1 MATPADT
8 LIPEQ
13 FAPAQTALDG
23 PLKTT
28 YPGGGHG
35 RLKAV
40 DRDVADMATKEILG
54 DYWPGIQI
62 YYPPVKYAPAL
73 GIYED
78 LEQAAQ
84 RFKKHAWGTTSH
96 TLLFDLEDGCRQ
108 KELSRELLRRELPN
122 MPRRKEV
129 QIAVRINP
137 FRTEEYDKDLRMI
150 RDLADHLDV
159 VMLAKAGEAYGAP
172 EIRDLS
178 AVLVSLNHNLT
189 IQPIIEH
196 PKSLK
201 IAPDLM
207 QYSTVKHVVFGIHDF
222 SKAMGIQITPRGWT
236 DELRF
241 YLNDIMFEARIAGKG
256 VIGGVET
263 LIGQNNMPEHIVEQH
278 DVRRWLDL
286 HGDDESRV
294 VYRHA
299 CEEASN
305 GLTGKQ
311 VIHPSHIHP
320 CKVAYTPSP
329 SDIKTKIAILK
340 AAIEA
345 DALLGGAIKFNGEM
359 LDPPMFG
366 KALQTLLRA
375 HALHALSD
383 EDTTFAIE
391 VLHKLPA
398 QVVRENWPYGVIL

>member
-1 MATPADT
+1 MRDMNAALIASPSPGSPA
-8 LIPEQ
+8 
-13 FAPAQTALDG
+13 AAQAAAG
-23 PLKTT
+23 
-28 YPGGGHG
+28 
-35 RLKAV
+35 
-40 DRDVADMATKEILG
+40 ILG
-54 DYWPGIQI
+54 DYWPGIQM
-62 YYPPVKYAPAL
+62 YYPPVKYAPSL

-84 RFKKHAWGTTSH
+84 RFRKHGWHTTAH

-108 KELSRELLRRELPN
+108 KEMSRELLRRELPA
-122 MPRRKEV
+122 MPRRRNV
-129 QIAVRINP
+129 QVAVRINP
-137 FRTEEYDKDLRMI
+137 FRTEEYDRDLQLV
-150 RDLADHLDV
+150 RDLADHFDV

-178 AVLVSLNHNLT
+178 AVLAGLNHRIA

-222 SKAMGIQITPRGWT
+222 SKAMGIHITPRHWT
-236 DELRF
+236 EELKF
-241 YLNDIMFEARIAGKG
+241 YLHDILFEARIAGKG

-263 LIGQNNMPEHIVEQH
+263 LIGEAAMPEDIVEPD

-299 CEEASN
+299 LEETSL
-305 GLTGKQ
+305 GLSGKQ

-320 CKVAYTPSP
+320 CKVAFTPSP
-329 SDIKTKIAILK
+329 SEIRTRIAILE

-345 DALLGGAIKFNGEM
+345 DALLGGAIKFDGEM

-375 HALHALSD
+375 HALHALSAA
-383 EDTTFAIE
+383 DTAFAIA
-391 VLHKLPA
+391 VLRKLPE

>member
-1 MATPADT
+1 MKSMHHSDGAVAKKVDT
-8 LIPEQ
+8 SML
-13 FAPAQTALDG
+13 
-23 PLKTT
+23 
-28 YPGGGHG
+28 GG
-35 RLKAV
+35 
-40 DRDVADMATKEILG
+40 
-54 DYWPGIQI
+54 YWPGIQL

-78 LEQAAQ
+78 LEAAAL
-84 RFKKHAWGTTSH
+84 RMKKHAHATHAH
-96 TLLFDLEDGCRQ
+96 TLIFDLEDGCRQ
-108 KELSRELLRRELPN
+108 KALSRTLLRQELPLFK
-122 MPRRKEV
+122 RHHQV
-129 QIAVRINP
+129 AIAIRVNP
-137 FRTEEYDKDLRMI
+137 FRTEEYELDMQLVKDMAPHI
-150 RDLADHLDV
+150 DV

-172 EIRDLS
+172 EVRDLS
-178 AVLVSLNHNLT
+178 SFLVGLDHSIT

-222 SKAMGIQITPRGWT
+222 SKAMGIQITPEHWT
-236 DELRF
+236 EELKYF
-241 YLNDIMFEARIAGKG
+241 LNQIMFEARIAGKG

-263 LIGQNNMPEHIVEQH
+263 LIGSSSMPTTFVEPH

-286 HGDDESRV
+286 HGERESHV
-294 VYRHA
+294 VYKHA
-299 CEEASN
+299 CQESAM

-311 VIHPSHIHP
+311 VIHPAHIHL

-329 SDIKTKIAILK
+329 SEVAQRIQILK

-345 DALLGGAIKFNGEM
+345 DALLGGAIKFEGEM

-375 HALHALSD
+375 YSLRALSA
-383 EDTTFAIE
+383 EDTEFAMS
-391 VLHKLPA
+391 VLKLMPA
-398 QVVRENWPYGVIL
+398 QVIRENWPYGIIL

>member
-1 MATPADT
+1 MSALPTP
-8 LIPEQ
+8 ISG
-13 FAPAQTALDG
+13 PAASGAKDAS
-23 PLKTT
+23 
-28 YPGGGHG
+28 
-35 RLKAV
+35 RSA
-40 DRDVADMATKEILG
+40 AEILG

-62 YYPPVKYAPAL
+62 YYPPVKYAPSL

-84 RFKKHAWGTTSH
+84 RLKKHGWNTTAH

-108 KELSRELLRRELPN
+108 KEMSRELLRRELPL

-129 QIAVRINP
+129 QVAVRINP
-137 FRTEEYDKDLRMI
+137 FRTDEYDKDLELV
-150 RDLADHLDV
+150 RDLADHFDV

-178 AVLVSLNHNLT
+178 AVLAGLNHRIS

-207 QYSTVKHVVFGIHDF
+207 QYPAVKHVVFGIHDF
-222 SKAMGIQITPRGWT
+222 SKAMGIHITPRNWME
-236 DELRF
+236 ELKF
-241 YLNDIMFEARIAGKG
+241 YLHDLLFEARIAGKG
-256 VIGGVET
+256 VIGAVET
-263 LIGQNNMPEHIVEQH
+263 LIGQAAMPEEFVEPH

-299 CEEASN
+299 CEEASM
-305 GLTGKQ
+305 GLSGKQ

-320 CKVAYTPSP
+320 CKVAFTPSP
-329 SDIKTKIAILK
+329 SEILTRIRVLQ

-345 DALLGGAIKFNGEM
+345 DALLGGAIRFEGEM

-383 EDTTFAIE
+383 EDTAFAVE
-391 VLHKLPA
+391 VLRKLPA

>member
-1 MATPADT
+1 MNAVSVTAPT
-8 LIPEQ
+8 
-13 FAPAQTALDG
+13 APARA
-23 PLKTT
+23 PS
-28 YPGGGHG
+28 
-35 RLKAV
+35 V
-40 DRDVADMATKEILG
+40 DILG

-62 YYPPVKYAPAL
+62 YYPPVKYAPSL
-73 GIYED
+73 GIYETM
-78 LEQAAQ
+78 EQAAE
-84 RFKKHAWGTTSH
+84 RFRKHGWNSTAH

-108 KELSRELLRRELPN
+108 KEMSRELLRRELPG
-122 MPRRKEV
+122 MPRKKEV

-137 FRTEEYDKDLRMI
+137 FRTEEYELDLKLV

-178 AVLVSLNHNLT
+178 AVLVGLNHRIT

-201 IAPDLM
+201 IAPELM

-222 SKAMGIQITPRGWT
+222 SKAMGIQITPRSWIE
-236 DELRF
+236 ELKF
-241 YLNDIMFEARIAGKG
+241 YLHDILFEARIAGKG
-256 VIGGVET
+256 VIGAVET
-263 LIGQNNMPEHIVEQH
+263 LIGQSTMPEQFVESD

-286 HGDDESRV
+286 HGDEEARV
-294 VYRHA
+294 VYKHA
-299 CEEASN
+299 LEEAAM
-305 GLTGKQ
+305 GLSGKQ

-320 CKVAYTPSP
+320 CKVAFTPSP
-329 SDIKTKIAILK
+329 SEIRTRIAILK

-345 DALLGGAIKFNGEM
+345 DALLGGAIKFEGEM

-366 KALQTLLRA
+366 KALQTLLKA

-383 EDTTFAIE
+383 ADTAFAIE
-391 VLHKLPA
+391 VLKKLPA

>member
-1 MATPADT
+1 MS
-8 LIPEQ
+8 
-13 FAPAQTALDG
+13 
-23 PLKTT
+23 
-28 YPGGGHG
+28 
-35 RLKAV
+35 AV
-40 DRDVADMATKEILG
+40 LSHSSAGVSQNPSSVDMLG
-54 DYWPGIQI
+54 DYWPGIQM
-62 YYPPVKYAPAL
+62 YYPPVKYAPSL

-84 RFKKHAWGTTSH
+84 RFRKHAWSMTAQ

-108 KELSRELLRRELPN
+108 KEMSRELLRRELPGL
-122 MPRRKEV
+122 PRRKEV
-129 QIAVRINP
+129 QVAVRINP
-137 FRTEEYDKDLRMI
+137 FRTEEYELDLKLV
-150 RDLADHLDV
+150 RDLADHFDV

-178 AVLVSLNHNLT
+178 AVLVGLNHRIT

-201 IAPDLM
+201 ISPDLM
-207 QYSTVKHVVFGIHDF
+207 QYPTVKHVVFGIHDF
-222 SKAMGIQITPRGWT
+222 SKAMGIQITPRHWT
-236 DELRF
+236 EELKF
-241 YLNDIMFEARIAGKG
+241 YLHDILFEARIAGKG

-263 LIGQNNMPEHIVEQH
+263 LIGNSTMPEDFVEPH

-286 HGDDESRV
+286 HGDEESRV

-299 CEEASN
+299 SEEASL
-305 GLTGKQ
+305 GLSGKQ

-320 CKVAYTPSP
+320 CKVAFTPSP
-329 SDIKTKIAILK
+329 SEIKTKIAILT

-345 DALLGGAIKFNGEM
+345 DALLGGAIKFQGEM

-366 KALQTLLRA
+366 KALQTLLKA
-375 HALHALSD
+375 HALHALS
-383 EDTTFAIE
+383 EPDTLFAIE
-391 VLHKLPA
+391 VLRKLPE

>member
-1 MATPADT
+1 MSAMNELKDINLA
-8 LIPEQ
+8 
-13 FAPAQTALDG
+13 APTSVL
-23 PLKTT
+23 
-28 YPGGGHG
+28 
-35 RLKAV
+35 
-40 DRDVADMATKEILG
+40 LG

-73 GIYED
+73 GLYED
-78 LEQAAQ
+78 LEQASL
-84 RFKKHAWGTTSH
+84 RFKKHAWGTPAH
-96 TLLFDLEDGCRQ
+96 TLIFDLEDGCRQ
-108 KELSRELLRRELPN
+108 KEMSRELLRMELPH
-122 MPRRKEV
+122 MPQRKEV
-129 QIAVRINP
+129 QVALRINP
-137 FRTEEYDKDLRMI
+137 FRTEEYEKDLQLI
-150 RDLADHLDV
+150 RDLSDHIDV
-159 VMLAKAGEAYGAP
+159 VMLAKAGEAYGSP

-178 AVLVSLNHNLT
+178 AVLVGLNHSIT

-207 QYSTVKHVVFGIHDF
+207 QYATVKHVVFGIHDF
-222 SKAMGIQITPRGWT
+222 SKAMGIQITPRNWT
-236 DELRF
+236 VELAYF
-241 YLNDIMFEARIAGKG
+241 MNQVLFEARIAGKG

-263 LIGQNNMPEHIVEQH
+263 LIGSSAMPENFVEPD

-286 HGDDESRV
+286 HGDEESRV
-294 VYRHA
+294 VYKHA
-299 CEEASN
+299 CEESAM
-305 GLTGKQ
+305 GMTGKQ

-329 SDIKTKIAILK
+329 TDTKTKIAILK

-375 HALHALSD
+375 HALHSLSD
-383 EDTTFAIE
+383 EGSAFAIE
-391 VLHKLPA
+391 VLRKLPA
-398 QVVRENWPYGVIL
+398 QVVRENWPYGIIL

>member
-1 MATPADT
+1 MNAVASPQAQAPSTPT
-8 LIPEQ
+8 SS
-13 FAPAQTALDG
+13 AL
-23 PLKTT
+23 
-28 YPGGGHG
+28 
-35 RLKAV
+35 
-40 DRDVADMATKEILG
+40 LG

-62 YYPPVKYAPAL
+62 YYPPVKYAPSL

-84 RFKKHAWGTTSH
+84 RFRKHAWKCAAH

-108 KELSRELLRRELPN
+108 KEMSRELLRRELPRL
-122 MPRRKEV
+122 PRRKEV
-129 QIAVRINP
+129 QVAVRINP
-137 FRTEEYDKDLRMI
+137 FRTEEYDLDLQLV
-150 RDLADHLDV
+150 RDLADSFDV

-178 AVLVSLNHNLT
+178 AVLAGLNHRIT

-201 IAPDLM
+201 ISPELM
-207 QYSTVKHVVFGIHDF
+207 QYPTVKHVVFGIHDF
-222 SKAMGIQITPRGWT
+222 SKAMGIQITPQNWT
-236 DELRF
+236 EELKF
-241 YLNDIMFEARIAGKG
+241 YLHDLLFEARIAGKG
-256 VIGGVET
+256 VIGAVET
-263 LIGQNNMPEHIVEQH
+263 LIGAAAMPEDYVEPH

-286 HGDDESRV
+286 HGDEESRV

-299 CEEASN
+299 LAEAAM
-305 GLTGKQ
+305 GLSGKQ
-311 VIHPSHIHP
+311 VIHPSHVHL
-320 CKVAYTPSP
+320 CKVAFTPSP
-329 SDIKTKIAILK
+329 SEIRTRIAILQ

-345 DALLGGAIKFNGEM
+345 DALMGGAIKFQGEM

-366 KALQTLLRA
+366 KALQTLLKA

-383 EDTTFAIE
+383 ADTMFAVE
-391 VLHKLPA
+391 VLRKLPE

>member
-1 MATPADT
+1 MSALLTPV
-8 LIPEQ
+8 P
-13 FAPAQTALDG
+13 PAGSAASLAEA
-23 PLKTT
+23 
-28 YPGGGHG
+28 
-35 RLKAV
+35 RKAS
-40 DRDVADMATKEILG
+40 EILG

-62 YYPPVKYAPAL
+62 YYPPVKYAPSL

-84 RFKKHAWGTTSH
+84 RFRKHGWHTTAH

-108 KELSRELLRRELPN
+108 KDMSRELLRRELPL

-129 QIAVRINP
+129 QVAVRINP
-137 FRTEEYDKDLRMI
+137 FRTEEYDKDLELV
-150 RDLADHLDV
+150 RDLAASFDV

-178 AVLVSLNHNLT
+178 AVLAGLNHGIS

-207 QYSTVKHVVFGIHDF
+207 QYPTVKHVVFGIHDF
-222 SKAMGIQITPRGWT
+222 SKAMGIHITPQRWIE
-236 DELRF
+236 ELKF
-241 YLNDIMFEARIAGKG
+241 YLHDLLFEARIAGKG
-256 VIGGVET
+256 VIGAVET
-263 LIGQNNMPEHIVEQH
+263 LIGEAAMPEEFVEPH

-286 HGDDESRV
+286 HGDEESRV

-299 CEEASN
+299 CEEASM
-305 GLTGKQ
+305 GLSGKQ

-320 CKVAYTPSP
+320 CKVAFTPSP
-329 SDIKTKIAILK
+329 SEIGTKIRVLQ
-340 AAIEA
+340 AAIDA
-345 DALLGGAIKFNGEM
+345 DALLGGAIRFEGEM

-383 EDTTFAIE
+383 EDTAFAME
-391 VLHKLPA
+391 VLRKLPA